1 MGYDS
6 LYTKYRDRDKAIE
19 KLKKTDLI
27 KTILFIIVAPAVV
40 TLAAFL
46 ITKKF
51 NLFICILSFAAAA
64 AFSVTDLVRRHKN
77 GYRYVHCTHDVKGI
91 LKPFEAEHGKGVYA
105 YGEIASGACVFKYT
119 LSNEARVNCDTDFG
133 TYTFTVYN
141 DEWDE
146 VEKFTAEREEDFE
159 QTMLKA
165 LEYTASLEKQPEG
178 EYDESLEPEV
188 EIDEYE
194 EDCEEDNEEEDSD
207 GDGEE
212 KEE

>member
-146 VEKFTAEREEDFE
+146 VEKFKAESEEAFKK
-159 QTMLKA
+159 TMIKA
-165 LEYTASLEKQPEG
+165 LEFAISLEKKPDG
-178 EYDESLEPEV
+178 EYDETLMPDEDVSGE
-188 EIDEYE
+188 EYE
-194 EDCEEDNEEEDSD
+194 DENGEEFD
-207 GDGEE
+207 DGEDEE
-212 KEE
+212 KG

>member
-146 VEKFTAEREEDFE
+146 VEKFKAESEEAFKK
-159 QTMLKA
+159 TMIKA
-165 LEYTASLEKQPEG
+165 LEFAISLEKKPDG
-178 EYDESLEPEV
+178 EYDETLIPDEDVSGE
-188 EIDEYE
+188 EYE
-194 EDCEEDNEEEDSD
+194 DEN
-207 GDGEE
+207 GEE
-212 KEE
+212 FDDDEDEEKG

>member
-146 VEKFTAEREEDFE
+146 VEKFKAESEEAFKK
-159 QTMLKA
+159 TMIKA
-165 LEYTASLEKQPEG
+165 LEFAISLEKKPDG
-178 EYDESLEPEV
+178 EYDETLMPDEDVSGE
-188 EIDEYE
+188 EYE
-194 EDCEEDNEEEDSD
+194 DEN
-207 GDGEE
+207 GEE
-212 KEE
+212 FDDDEDEEKG

>member
-91 LKPFEAEHGKGVYA
+91 LKPFEAEHGKGVHA

-119 LSNEARVNCDTDFG
+119 LSNEARDNCDTDFG

-146 VEKFTAEREEDFE
+146 VEKFKAESEEAFKK
-159 QTMLKA
+159 TMIKA
-165 LEYTASLEKQPEG
+165 LEFAISLEKKPDG
-178 EYDESLEPEV
+178 EYDETLMPDEDVSGE
-188 EIDEYE
+188 EYE
-194 EDCEEDNEEEDSD
+194 DENGEEFD
-207 GDGEE
+207 DGEDEE
-212 KEE
+212 KG

>member
-119 LSNEARVNCDTDFG
+119 LSNEARINCDTDFG

-146 VEKFTAEREEDFE
+146 VEKFKAESEEAFKK
-159 QTMLKA
+159 TMIKA
-165 LEYTASLEKQPEG
+165 LEFAISLEKKPDG
-178 EYDESLEPEV
+178 EYDETLMPDEDVSGE
-188 EIDEYE
+188 EYE
-194 EDCEEDNEEEDSD
+194 DEN
-207 GDGEE
+207 GEE
-212 KEE
+212 FDDDEDEEKG